1 MKGSILFETL
11 YKSNAVSNRK
21 RKMPKFPF
29 LSPRTHGQV
38 NQYEIATQ
46 KLIDA
51 LKKEQMSLGSGD
63 KIRHG
68 MIVTQVNEA
77 SHFHLSP
84 SRD

>member
-1 MKGSILFETL
+1 M
-11 YKSNAVSNRK
+11 A
-21 RKMPKFPF
+21 KFPF

-46 KLIDA
+46 KLKDA
-51 LKKEQMSLGSGD
+51 LKKEEMSLGSGD

-68 MIVTQVNEA
+68 MIITQVNEA
-77 SHFHLSP
+77 SHFHLNP